1 MRSPKPGTPLSVPP
15 EQVEKEPEVVSSDVP
30 LEPAKPKVKEPTKVP
45 TASGHSNPEIKG
57 SRPCDWNIY
66 RQEDGSIIAKNDVT
80 QAVWKG
86 SMVDYNKA
94 LRG

>member
-1 MRSPKPGTPLSVPP
+1 MPTPQGRTNPK
-15 EQVEKEPEVVSSDVP
+15 
-30 LEPAKPKVKEPTKVP
+30 
-45 TASGHSNPEIKG
+45 IKG
-57 SRPCDWNIY
+57 SRPSDWNIY

-80 QAVWKG
+80 MEVWKG